1 MDREVEVRVVN
12 RHGRK
17 YIILPYSYYKKLIK
31 TIDEII
37 DILERLEKYGGA

>member
-1 MDREVEVRVVN
+1 MSREVEVRVVN